1 MSSIDTVALEKR
13 VDALFAKYA
22 RAGSPGAAVGIMRDG
37 AILLAKGYGEA
48 SVEHRVP
55 ITPRT
60 VFRIASVTKQFTV
73 AAILM
78 LAREGKLSLD
88 DTPQKYLPEL
98 PTLPQPV
105 TIDQMARN
113 NSGWPDFLELLRLG
127 GSNLDRPSRL
137 DELVGAINRNKHLNF
152 EPGSRFLY
160 SNTNFL
166 LLGLI
171 VEKITGKPLGDVLK
185 ARIFTPLGMTSTALT
200 PDLDTIVPGLA
211 TSYLDN
217 NDGSFRRARHGYPL
231 TGEGGL
237 VSTVEDLLIW
247 ANHYRH
253 PVLQPTDLWAELA
266 DQQPLTGGVLNPY
279 CRGLVRG
286 TLRGMTAISHG
297 GLWPGYRTEFLRL
310 PDAALDVVVI
320 TNLASLDPHRLGRAA
335 ALAAL
340 VGDARVQPAHPVDLA
355 DVARY
360 SGTYVNEAEL
370 TLFGIDVRNGEVM
383 LNQGGVPMEMIAR
396 GDGWLDADRGAFEF
410 ALRLPGTPGQPIE
423 GDLGAGRVFDFRKL
437 ETRDAVPADIAGSY
451 VCADAG
457 ATWRIDGKQIQV
469 SGPYVASTAPW
480 PLKGVSGDVVEIEM
494 SYGWVTI
501 TQLARLDRDA
511 SGKPKGL
518 TVSTGRI
525 KNMRFEKVSPSS
537 S

>member
-1 MSSIDTVALEKR
+1 MSLIDSVALEKR

-22 RAGSPGAAVGIMRDG
+22 RAGSPGAAIGIMRDG
-37 AILLAKGYGEA
+37 KIILAKGYGEA

-55 ITPRT
+55 ITPST

-73 AAILM
+73 AAVLM
-78 LAREGKLSLD
+78 LAREGKLKLD
-88 DTPQKYLPEL
+88 DPPQKYLPEL
-98 PTLPQPV
+98 PTLPKPV

-171 VEKITGKPLGDVLK
+171 VEKITGRKLGDFLK
-185 ARIFTPLGMTSTALT
+185 ERIFAPLGMASTALT

-253 PVLQPTDLWAELA
+253 PVLQPLDLWAELA
-266 DQQPLTGGVLNPY
+266 DQQPLSGGVLNPY
-279 CRGLVRG
+279 CRGLVRSK
-286 TLRGMTAISHG
+286 LRGLTAISHG
-297 GLWPGYRTEFLRL
+297 GLWPGYRTEFLML
-310 PDAALDVVVI
+310 PDVDIDVVAI

-340 VGDARVQPAHPVDLA
+340 SGDKRVQPAHAIDL
-355 DVARY
+355 DTVKRY
-360 SGTYVNEAEL
+360 AGTYVNEAEL
-370 TLFGIDVRNGEVM
+370 TLFGLDVKNGEVI
-383 LNQGGVPMEMIAR
+383 LNQGGVPMEMIER

-410 ALRLPGTPGQPIE
+410 ALRLPRTAGEPID
-423 GDLGAGRVFDFRKL
+423 GDLGAGRVFPFRKL
-437 ETRDAVPADIAGSY
+437 DQRSEVPADIAGTY
-451 VCADAG
+451 FCADAG
-457 ATWRIDGKQIQV
+457 ATWRIDGKQIEV

-480 PLKGVSGDVVEIEM
+480 PIKGVSGDVVEIEM

-525 KNMRFEKVSPSS
+525 KSIKFEKTA
-537 S
+537 

>member
-1 MSSIDTVALEKR
+1 MPSIDDVALEKR
-13 VDALFAKYA
+13 VDALFAKYD
-22 RAGSPGAAVGIMRDG
+22 RAGSPGAAIGIMRG
-37 AILLAKGYGEA
+37 GQVILAKGYGEA
-48 SVEHRVP
+48 SVEHHVP

-73 AAILM
+73 AAVLL
-78 LAREGKLSLD
+78 LAREGKLTLD
-88 DTPQKYLPEL
+88 DQPQIYLPDL
-98 PTLPQPV
+98 PTLPKPV
-105 TIDQMARN
+105 TLDQMARN

-137 DELVGAINRNKHLNF
+137 EELVGAINRNKHLNF

-166 LLGLI
+166 LLGLV
-171 VEKITGKPLGDVLK
+171 VEKITGKPLGDFLK
-185 ARIFTPLGMTSTALT
+185 QRIFTPLGMTSTALT
-200 PDLDTIVPGLA
+200 PDLDSIVPGLA

-217 NDGSFRRARHGYPL
+217 NDGTFRRARHGYPL

-286 TLRGMTAISHG
+286 TLRGLTAISHG

-310 PDAALDVVVI
+310 PDADLDVVAI

-335 ALAAL
+335 AIAAL
-340 VGDARVQPAHPVDLA
+340 SGDKRVQPLPLIDLPN
-355 DVARY
+355 VARY
-360 SGTYVNEAEL
+360 AGTYVNEAEL
-370 TLFGIDVRNGEVM
+370 TLFGLDVKNGEVI
-383 LNQGGVPMEMIAR
+383 LTQGGVPMEMIAR
-396 GDGWLDADRGAFEF
+396 ADGWLDADRGAFEF
-410 ALRLPGTPGQPIE
+410 ALRLPKTPGEPIE
-423 GDLGAGRVFDFRKL
+423 GDLGAGRVFPFRKL
-437 ETRDAVPADIAGSY
+437 DQRADVPADIVGTY
-451 VCADAG
+451 HCADAG
-457 ATWRIDGKQIQV
+457 ATWRIDGKQIEV

-480 PLKGVSGDVVEIEM
+480 PLKGVTGDVVEIEM

-511 SGKPKGL
+511 QGKPVGL
-518 TVSTGRI
+518 TVSTSRI
-525 KNMRFEKVSPSS
+525 KTIKFVKTG
-537 S
+537 